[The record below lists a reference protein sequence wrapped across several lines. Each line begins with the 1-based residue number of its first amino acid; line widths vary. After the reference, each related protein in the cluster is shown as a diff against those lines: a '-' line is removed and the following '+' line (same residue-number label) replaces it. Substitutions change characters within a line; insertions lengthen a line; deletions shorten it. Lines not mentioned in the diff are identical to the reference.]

1 MKTTSCKVPFRTSTI
16 LMNHHRTAD
25 PKRKYK
31 NDSRINRSSPIMKTY
46 IKQIAISS
54 LFALAGCSPMQQV
67 MLAKA
72 SPTKTISVVARV
84 PQDGNSSEMD
94 NNLAAALRT
103 EGISMKA
110 PLPAGTRSANDVD
123 AIISY
128 GDSLRWEFGVCLR
141 SLSVRMFDAQTGDLL
156 VTGEWQRQNS
166 GFRGLQDA
174 KVVMQDVVSEMFVK
188 LRAATK

>member
-1 MKTTSCKVPFRTSTI
+1 MKTCVQ
-16 LMNHHRTAD
+16 
-25 PKRKYK
+25 
-31 NDSRINRSSPIMKTY
+31 
-46 IKQIAISS
+46 QIAIIS
-54 LFALAGCSPMQQV
+54 LFTLAGCSTMQQV

-72 SPTKTISVVARV
+72 SPTKTVSVVAQV
-84 PQDGNSSEMD
+84 PAEGNSSDMD
-94 NNLAAALRT
+94 SNLAAALRT

-128 GDSLRWEFGVCLR
+128 GDSWRWDLVMYLR

-156 VTGEWQRQNS
+156 VTGEWQNS
-166 GFRGLQDA
+166 ALHGFQDS
-174 KVVMQDVVSEMFVK
+174 KVVMQGVVSEMFVK

>member
-1 MKTTSCKVPFRTSTI
+1 
-16 LMNHHRTAD
+16 
-25 PKRKYK
+25 
-31 NDSRINRSSPIMKTY
+31 MKTY

-54 LFALAGCSPMQQV
+54 LFTLAGCSPMQQV

-128 GDSLRWEFGVCLR
+128 GDSWRWDLVMYLR

-156 VTGEWQRQNS
+156 VTGEWQSSNS
-166 GFRGLQDA
+166 WFRGLQDS